1 MSGYFKIV
9 MSLFL
14 VRYQI
19 DKSKRKSNILLVE
32 VNGDA
37 CVDPHNKK
45 GDAGQDKQLWRRKVT
60 FGFAQLQLQHIPMK
74 NKLMVHLFS
83 GDPSARTLSNTL
95 LEQPPPL
102 SCRFQQEPLSRPR
115 SLPQPFSEPD
125 LWCVNT

>member
-37 CVDPHNKK
+37 CVEPHKKK
-45 GDAGQDKQLWRRKVT
+45 GDAGQDKQL
-60 FGFAQLQLQHIPMK
+60 
-74 NKLMVHLFS
+74 
-83 GDPSARTLSNTL
+83 
-95 LEQPPPL
+95 
-102 SCRFQQEPLSRPR
+102 
-115 SLPQPFSEPD
+115 
-125 LWCVNT
+125 